1 MFRNFSGKNISL
13 HQYKGILMKCDFT
26 KTVFPTQRL
35 FPQKTQ
41 QDLFSLYISAKNKV
55 VLQRPIQNLENFK
68 QENMLNNKVTG
79 YLSRTNPMLVKKWN
93 K

>member
-1 MFRNFSGKNISL
+1 MFWNFSGKNISL

-26 KTVFPTQRL
+26 KTVFPTQRP
-35 FPQKTQ
+35 FPQKMQ

-68 QENMLNNKVTG
+68 QENMLNNKETG
-79 YLSRTNPMLVKKWN
+79 YLLRRNPIQVKKWN